1 MDYNTSF
8 SAILAIIAA
17 ITGLAVAYGKIFAPY
32 QTDITQAVI
41 DAAKVPTRYRRLLN
55 LVVGIAI
62 ATAFTLVGA
71 AWMGQLELVPAG
83 ILAGV
88 LASVEAGKVHDAEK
102 TTTEPP

>member
-1 MDYNTSF
+1 MDQSV
-8 SAILAIIAA
+8 SALIAIIGIIVGLAI
-17 ITGLAVAYGKIFAPY
+17 AYGKAFGGY

-102 TTTEPP
+102 MAPE